1 MTTYIKHIVWRF
13 AKHEPENFKL
23 MDVRHNVMKSL
34 ILSDCDRLIKFILF
48 GETIENEIVY
58 NELRHI
64 PSSISWPEKR
74 FLMNDDLDFDEK
86 KDNMLGFNGKIKP
99 ENNMELAIYHCKGKS
114 LNLLTL

>member
-34 ILSDCDRLIKFILF
+34 ILSDCNRLIKFILF
-48 GETIENEIVY
+48 GETVENEIVY

-64 PSSISWPEKR
+64 PVMQYGQEKS
-74 FLMNDDLDFDEK
+74 F
-86 KDNMLGFNGKIKP
+86 
-99 ENNMELAIYHCKGKS
+99 
-114 LNLLTL
+114 